1 MSEKDRGDQSSP
13 GAYGSLREQH
23 LKKDE
28 TFIKLEND
36 LIDWN
41 DRNENEMAHVS
52 LATAASIEQPEQP
65 KVVNA
70 NNHKLF
76 NEIDRNLLPPV
87 EDLPTASNDVA
98 NSLQN
103 SSVRPNAKGN
113 GNYNVVNES
122 HHGEIRALKNEQLQ
136 PSIGEFNRLG
146 TYCTLRP
153 EQRRKHLLKVLPILH
168 NSNLLQTLLMQRSV
182 EQDGIA
188 LTTPVG
194 NRPRRDLG
202 DFPNDLDQIM
212 QCRLKTGEEQTI
224 DQRIIDPEN
233 VDNDNCL
240 LELDAYLK
248 EIDTYIFAPY
258 ENGEI
263 IVDGSPSS
271 MNVDSMDTVNL
282 ISKTHDDGTVET
294 MTHPDEMANGENSRH
309 SSNFSDILRRV
320 SYSDMNLYQNDDRGE
335 LLERGNK
342 VRNTIGVFKDI
353 SSFSRSRAKVN
364 GKNPFLGLFLIL

>member
-1 MSEKDRGDQSSP
+1 MSKKDRGDQSSP
-13 GAYGSLREQH
+13 EAYGSLKGQH
-23 LKKDE
+23 PKENE

-41 DRNENEMAHVS
+41 DRNENEMAHAI
-52 LATAASIEQPEQP
+52 ATAASIEQPEQP
-65 KVVNA
+65 KIVNA

-76 NEIDRNLLPPV
+76 NDIDRNFLPPV

-103 SSVRPNAKGN
+103 ASVIPNAEGN
-113 GNYNVVNES
+113 GNYNVVNET
-122 HHGEIRALKNEQLQ
+122 HHDEIRALKNEQPQ

-194 NRPRRDLG
+194 SRPRRDLG
-202 DFPNDLDQIM
+202 DFPNNLDQIM
-212 QCRLKTGEEQTI
+212 QCRLKTGKEQTI

-282 ISKTHDDGTVET
+282 ISKMHDDGTVET

-309 SSNFSDILRRV
+309 SSNFSDILRRI

-364 GKNPFLGLFLIL
+364 GKNPFLELFFIKH